1 MELIVISGLSG
12 AGKSKVASFLEDM
25 GFYVVDNMPS
35 PLLPKFAE
43 LSMAAPGRYE
53 RVALVTDIRG
63 GQTFDGLFEA
73 LDALHAMGCEHK
85 ILFVEAG
92 TETIIKRY
100 KETRRI
106 HPLAERMLSLDAA
119 VEQERTVLAPV
130 RQRADYVIDTTALST
145 ASCGGCCCG
154 SLAGTATGRL

>member
-63 GQTFDGLFEA
+63 GQTFDG
-73 LDALHAMGCEHK
+73 DRK
-85 ILFVEAG
+85 SV
-92 TETIIKRY
+92 
-100 KETRRI
+100 
-106 HPLAERMLSLDAA
+106 
-119 VEQERTVLAPV
+119 V
-130 RQRADYVIDTTALST
+130 
-145 ASCGGCCCG
+145 
-154 SLAGTATGRL
+154 